1 MIVTCKTCDPQ
12 YTHLKSRIEP
22 HASSFKRMEYTTN
35 WIYIYRHKKRIYIY
49 IYILKKAKINN
60 NNNNN
65 NYESKAR
72 CLHPPVI
79 IKKNDM

>member
-1 MIVTCKTCDPQ
+1 MPRL
-12 YTHLKSRIEP
+12 LKEWNILPIE
-22 HASSFKRMEYTTN
+22 Y
-35 WIYIYRHKKRIYIY
+35 IYIDTKKEYIY

-60 NNNNN
+60 N
-65 NYESKAR
+65 YEIKAR